1 MKKEQAKNL
10 KRERKYLI
18 GLERELE
25 EALGR
30 YGGKGIERRG
40 KGQGWEC
47 TIYLGPK
54 SRDNEATPF
63 IQRVTRGDAVRKLNR
78 RSSVKRRAPLRN

>member
-47 TIYLGPK
+47 TIYIGPR
-54 SRDNEATPF
+54 SGDNEATPS
-63 IQRVTRGDAVRKLNR
+63 IQRVTRSDVVGKHNR
-78 RSSVKRRAPLRN
+78 RNSV